1 MSLEYLSGIKR
12 GSAPKRLQTK
22 TVVKKLQPKAL
33 VKKVISKTPIVKK
46 VVPKMTALVKS
57 KINKMQ
63 VQGKIR
69 KAFQKKAEPLKVEEE
84 EILEEQAEPSE
95 TQVEEQASEE
105 TAEETNETEENSAED
120 VQQETADE
128 LGIIYPS
135 ASFGKPKGK
144 LKAKLKKA
152 SAKVKQAGAKLKKA
166 TSLKTD
172 KNDKHS
178 KKDQLKHK
186 LAKVS
191 LAVPRGAFLS
201 LLLLGKALEKTPIKI
216 NLAKKLAEAWNKGKK
231 NEIIEKWYKLGG
243 DAETLKNQINKAQSQ
258 KLNGFLGEPATTA
271 TAGTTVAVASPI
283 VASLLAIVN
292 KASKFAKDNP
302 KLLAVGQKIA
312 KDGLNKVQAKSGI
325 SKESLDL
332 TKEVSNTLTENLP
345 KDVKDA
351 VNRVANTVTGKQAQ
365 NLFEKAKNTLTMPE
379 EIKPRTGKSNTG
391 ILIGVGAIALIG
403 GYMLLKKKNKNNQ

>member
-12 GSAPKRLQTK
+12 GSAPKKLQIK

-84 EILEEQAEPSE
+84 EIMEEQAEPSE

-105 TAEETNETEENSAED
+105 TAEGTNETAENSAED

-135 ASFGKPKGK
+135 FGKPKGK

-152 SAKVKQAGAKLKKA
+152 GAKIKKAGAKLKKA

-191 LAVPRGAFLS
+191 LAVPRGAFLG
-201 LLLLGKALEKTPIKI
+201 LLLLGKALEKTPIKL
-216 NLAKKLAEAWNKGKK
+216 NLAKKLAEAWNNGKK
-231 NEIIEKWYKLGG
+231 NQISEVWYKLGG
-243 DAETLKNQINKAQSQ
+243 DAEELKKQLIKASSIS
-258 KLNGFLGEPATTA
+258 LNGMLGVVATA
-271 TAGTTVAVASPI
+271 TAGASVGVASPI
-283 VASLLAIVN
+283 IAKLLKLID
-292 KASKFAKDNP
+292 KGSEFAKKNP

-312 KDGLNKVQAKSGI
+312 KDGFDKVQAKSGI
-325 SKESLDL
+325 SKENLDL
-332 TKEVSNTLTENLP
+332 TKELTQTLTEDLTTQEKGAIN
-345 KDVKDA
+345 K
-351 VNRVANTVTGKQAQ
+351 VAKTVTGKQAQ
-365 NLFEKAKNTLTMPE
+365 ELFNTVKDNVTTPE

-391 ILIGVGAIALIG
+391 MLIGIGAIALIG
-403 GYMLLKKKNKNNQ
+403 GYMLLKKKK